1 MMKTNQMSIL
11 DKFKR
16 PFPVDQLKWRKGGG
30 GKELVYISAQQ
41 YQHRLDE
48 VMGTDWQ
55 CEYNAITESGLTAC
69 RVGIKI
75 DNEWIWRSSGAGQT
89 NIEGEK
95 GSFTDSFK
103 RACSAWG
110 IGRYLYF
117 IKDEKEIAEEKT
129 KAKQNA
135 KNLPEWA
142 TPEGYDQRMEK
153 KYG

>member
-1 MMKTNQMSIL
+1 MDKDKKYIASVSMSIL
-11 DKFKR
+11 DKFKK
-16 PFPVDQLKWRKGGG
+16 PFPVKQLKWRKGGG

-41 YQHRLDE
+41 YQNRLDE
-48 VMGTDWQ
+48 VMGTNWQ
-55 CEYNAITESGLTAC
+55 SEYNVVTESGLKA
-69 RVGIKI
+69 
-75 DNEWIWRSSGAGQT
+75 
-89 NIEGEK
+89 
-95 GSFTDSFK
+95 FK

-117 IKDEKEIAEEKT
+117 IKDEEEIAEEKT

-142 TPEGYDQRMEK
+142 TPEGYDKRMEK

>member
-1 MMKTNQMSIL
+1 MDKDKKYIASVSMSIL
-11 DKFKR
+11 DQFKK
-16 PFPVDQLKWRKGGG
+16 PFPVKQLKWRKGGG

-48 VMGTDWQ
+48 V
-55 CEYNAITESGLTAC
+55 I
-69 RVGIKI
+69 
-75 DNEWIWRSSGAGQT
+75 GAGQT

-110 IGRYLYF
+110 IGRYLYS
-117 IKDEKEIAEEKT
+117 IKDRD
-129 KAKQNA
+129 
-135 KNLPEWA
+135 LPEWA
-142 TPEGYDQRMEK
+142 TPEGFDKRMEK